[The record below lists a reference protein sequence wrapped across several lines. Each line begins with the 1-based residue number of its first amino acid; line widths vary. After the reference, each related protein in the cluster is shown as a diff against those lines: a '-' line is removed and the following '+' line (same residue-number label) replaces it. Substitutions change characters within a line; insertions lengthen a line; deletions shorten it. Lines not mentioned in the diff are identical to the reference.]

1 MYHWL
6 AEDQTM
12 ELACNTID
20 EVPEDLVHLKTF
32 QKYLLGLC
40 QNRGEKKSSR
50 QSCAFCKR
58 QIKSGYCD
66 NKIHTVEKSDNKCD
80 QYTALYLLIF
90 DLRYDR

>member
-40 QNRGEKKSSR
+40 QNRGEKNQADNHVLSANVRSSR
-50 QSCAFCKR
+50 DTVIPSSMLWK
-58 QIKSGYCD
+58 
-66 NKIHTVEKSDNKCD
+66 NLKINVTSFSFLE
-80 QYTALYLLIF
+80 F
-90 DLRYDR
+90 